1 MQNNRNIA
9 NLSVERVVL
18 SSLAFQ
24 PELLEDYVLTITE
37 NDFYYPFLR
46 EFYKI
51 LIMYLFCTIT
61 SNF

>member
-24 PELLEDYVLTITE
+24 PELLEDYVLAITE
-37 NDFYYPFLR
+37 NDFYYPFHR

-51 LIMYLFCTIT
+51 LIKLFYER
-61 SNF
+61 FLR